1 MAEMKERSLPNSPC
15 SRCASGTTT
24 EESISVSNNI
34 ATEERI
40 AELKREEDEERED
53 NICFVFGVFVLVA
66 IIIIIIASSFVRAR
80 AGKM

>member
-40 AELKREEDEERED
+40 AELKREEERED